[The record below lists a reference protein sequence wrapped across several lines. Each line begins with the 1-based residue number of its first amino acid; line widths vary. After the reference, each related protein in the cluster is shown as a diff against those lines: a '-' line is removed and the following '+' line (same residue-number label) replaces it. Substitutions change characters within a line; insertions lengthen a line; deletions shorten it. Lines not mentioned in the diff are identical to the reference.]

1 MLAPGFGSLREQPNR
16 PWKASPVD
24 IELPD
29 TISADTIQRARPAI
43 EALRALLAGGD
54 LPPGLTV
61 DGLSALLALADGVAE
76 AANGDTAD
84 LSPSEAAARLRMA
97 RPSVM
102 RLIARGEL
110 LSRKDGGHYVLSPR
124 DVRSFQNRL
133 ASIRRE
139 ALSGLTVMADEFG
152 F

>member
-1 MLAPGFGSLREQPNR
+1 M
-16 PWKASPVD
+16 D

-29 TISADTIQRARPAI
+29 TISAETIQQARPAV
-43 EALRALLAGGD
+43 EALRALLTDGT
-54 LPPGLTV
+54 LPA
-61 DGLSALLALADGVAE
+61 GLSVGSLGALLAIVDGVAE
-76 AANGDTAD
+76 AATEDDTD
-84 LSPSEAAARLRMA
+84 LSPSEAAERLRMA

-110 LSRKDGGHYVLSPR
+110 SSRKDGGHYVLSPR
-124 DVRSFQNRL
+124 ELRSFQTRL

-139 ALSGLTVMADEFG
+139 ALSDLTGLADEFG

>member
-1 MLAPGFGSLREQPNR
+1 M
-16 PWKASPVD
+16 D

-29 TISADTIQRARPAI
+29 TISAETIQQAQPAV
-43 EALRALLAGGD
+43 EALRALLADGT
-54 LPPGLTV
+54 LSPGLTAESL
-61 DGLSALLALADGVAE
+61 GALLAVMEGVAE
-76 AANGDTAD
+76 AATGDIAD
-84 LSPSEAAARLRMA
+84 LSPSEAAERLRMA

-110 LSRKDGGHYVLSPR
+110 SSRKDGGHYVLSPR
-124 DVRSFQNRL
+124 ELRSFQTRL

-139 ALSGLTVMADEFG
+139 ALGDLTAMADEFG

>member
-1 MLAPGFGSLREQPNR
+1 M
-16 PWKASPVD
+16 D

-29 TISADTIQRARPAI
+29 AISAETIKRAGPAVT
-43 EALRALLAGGD
+43 ALRSLLTSDALPA
-54 LPPGLTV
+54 GLTV
-61 DGLSALLALADGVAE
+61 QALEALLTIVVAVAE
-76 AANGDTAD
+76 AATGDNAD
-84 LSPSEAAARLRMA
+84 LSPSEAADRMRMA

-110 LSRKDGGHYVLSPR
+110 SSRKDGGHYVLSAR
-124 DVRSFQNRL
+124 ELRSFQTRL

-139 ALSGLTVMADEFG
+139 ALSDLIAMADEFG

>member
-1 MLAPGFGSLREQPNR
+1 M
-16 PWKASPVD
+16 D

-29 TISADTIQRARPAI
+29 TILADTIQRARPAV
-43 EALRALLAGGD
+43 EVLRALLNEGV
-54 LPPGLTV
+54 LPSGLTV
-61 DGLSALLALADGVAE
+61 DATSALLALMDGVAE
-76 AANGDTAD
+76 AAAENNAD
-84 LSPSEAAARLRMA
+84 LSPSEAAERLRIA

-110 LSRKDGGHYVLSPR
+110 SSRKDGGHYVLSPR
-124 DVRSFQNRL
+124 ELRSFQTRL

-139 ALSGLTVMADEFG
+139 AMSDLTSITDELG

>member
-1 MLAPGFGSLREQPNR
+1 M
-16 PWKASPVD
+16 D

-29 TISADTIQRARPAI
+29 TISAETIQQAQPAV
-43 EALRALLAGGD
+43 EALRALLADGV
-54 LPPGLTV
+54 LSPGLTTESL
-61 DGLSALLALADGVAE
+61 GALLAVMEGVAE
-76 AANGDTAD
+76 AATGDIAD
-84 LSPSEAAARLRMA
+84 LSPSEAAERLRMA

-110 LSRKDGGHYVLSPR
+110 SSRKDGGHYVLSPR
-124 DVRSFQNRL
+124 ELRSFQTRL

-139 ALSGLTVMADEFG
+139 ALGDLTAMADEFG